1 MSKNKGLDIIKGNS
15 KDTFIPLGDVLQ
27 ELEERLEFIRQCHL
41 KLPVWIFE
49 ALEYTTHL
57 EYPIKPME
65 ISLKKRNEFKRT
77 LRLLKEVFFHLIG
90 SRKKNDHTEQWDP
103 VLRFHRSIGFQE
115 YYWFQKPREDIF
127 CGFLAKNAR
136 LWRTRGRSKHQST
149 VFTEC
154 SRSVKC
160 PSQTA
165 Q

>member
-1 MSKNKGLDIIKGNS
+1 MFSMSKNKGLDIIKGNS

-90 SRKKNDHTEQWDP
+90 SRKKNDHTEQ
-103 VLRFHRSIGFQE
+103 
-115 YYWFQKPREDIF
+115 
-127 CGFLAKNAR
+127 
-136 LWRTRGRSKHQST
+136 
-149 VFTEC
+149 
-154 SRSVKC
+154 
-160 PSQTA
+160 
-165 Q
+165 